1 VDKEIIDMAGG
12 GRSVVRVKAGSSC
25 FIHLPHP
32 NEAASNL
39 TPGILLS
46 MEGSHANDIEYLSHL
61 ERSVADKFQARVY
74 ADVNEKLGRGWYD
87 YGESKWPSSL
97 FSAVY
102 RVPARLVVAGMKWDV
117 DAE

>member
-1 VDKEIIDMAGG
+1 
-12 GRSVVRVKAGSSC
+12 
-25 FIHLPHP
+25 
-32 NEAASNL
+32 
-39 TPGILLS
+39 
-46 MEGSHANDIEYLSHL
+46 
-61 ERSVADKFQARVY
+61 VY

-87 YGESKWPSSL
+87 YGESKWPSL